1 MDKKLTVQAVAD
13 ALRRNPSAEPDGEN
27 IVYYLHIT
35 NGGDIVNTVYDADA
49 TFSDIMDMSE
59 YFGEHDTDDDWGQA
73 CADTEDD
80 PCSEFPAVCQRLADL
95 ANEYLSDL

>member
-1 MDKKLTVQAVAD
+1 MEKKLTAQAVSD

-35 NGGDIVNTVYDADA
+35 DDGEIVDTVYDADA
-49 TFSDIMDMSE
+49 SFTDIMDMAE

-80 PCSEFPAVCQRLADL
+80 PRSEFPAVCQRLADM
-95 ANEYLSDL
+95 ANNYLSQL